1 MGQVLRQPLTRAQRA
16 LWAAQ
21 QATPLCPIN
30 IALCIELTGNLDAE
44 LLRAVTLGVAR
55 QTGIAFTRFEQTERG
70 IEQVIDRGLSDHIT
84 MKDLRTE
91 PDPDAAG
98 HQWMRDDYTRPLD
111 VFHDRLMASAILR
124 VADDR
129 WLYYMRGHHLT
140 FDGAGAFR
148 SLQLIVAAYND
159 RSEDGSLNLPPE
171 SDLSGLAQT
180 DVDYRESPRFEKDRV
195 YWAEQLDGIGPPIS
209 FAHRTGQPDPSP
221 RRHSAVLPPA
231 TVALLAQAETEL
243 RTTMPVIIAVAVS
256 GYLARISGQDD
267 VSLSLPVAARTT
279 ALLRKTFST
288 VSNVVPVRTGIGARS
303 TIRAAVTSTQAAMM
317 GALRHQRFRFEDMA
331 EAMPRDSGVL
341 PNRQFTGPLLNLM
354 LTVDKINFGDVAG
367 SLHVL
372 STSAVDDLAVNLYR
386 TGNPSAPDELRF
398 DLEANPNRY
407 SSEELA
413 GHHRRLLRFIREV
426 AATAIDDPARS
437 FADIALESD
446 DELQSLT
453 TTSTPVVAG
462 QTLPELLDAAA
473 AQYGDRPAL
482 HAGWAH
488 WTYRVLAE
496 RSRRLANRLKDDGA
510 IPGTTVAIATGR
522 GLDQVLAFWAVARTG
537 ATVLQIDPAHP
548 DSRING
554 QLAQSNPVKILTSRG
569 GIAPGDT
576 TQWWDLSDV
585 DLTDTPD
592 IPIELPRPLTL
603 DDIAYVVYTSGSTG
617 APKGVEVTHRGL
629 AALMAHQRVLGIDE
643 NARVS
648 GLASPAF
655 DASIFEMLLAA
666 SGGAALCPAPPNVV
680 GGQELTD
687 FLTGASITHTVI
699 TPSVLAT
706 VDPAGLPTDVC
717 STLMLAGEACPP
729 DLVRRWGSDR
739 TVLNLYGPAEATVM
753 ATASAP
759 LRPLDEP
766 PAIGTAI
773 TDATCY
779 VLDDQLRPVP
789 SDVIGDLYLAGPGL
803 ATGYAGQSDLTATAF
818 VANPWGA
825 AGQRMYRTGDRV
837 RRDSTSGRLHYAGR
851 SDDQVQI
858 RGVRIE
864 PGEIAMA
871 AETHP
876 DVHQAVAMVVGS
888 GDTEALALYVSSH
901 VDDRRLATRIRKHLS
916 RRLPTSMWPAHVVV
930 LRALPVTPSGKL
942 DREALPHPSTANQR
956 PHRAAQTP
964 AEQLVAQVVSQTVG
978 IDEPSMYDDL
988 LALGGSSLDATRIS
1002 ARIGAST
1009 GNAIGVREVLE
1020 AGDLAELALLV
1031 EQFTKTASPTDAR
1044 RPRPPRPPASS
1055 GQISM
1060 ILADRLDPG
1069 STANHLEADV
1079 ELRGA
1084 LHRDALMAAIADVI
1098 DRHEALRTIIR
1109 LEPDGTAWQNVVTV
1123 REALADNGFKID
1135 DATSD
1140 VSAAQQL
1147 IDPTSRPPLL
1157 LELSRIG
1164 ADHHRLAVRSHH
1176 AAVDGWSLGVLVDDL
1191 ATAYQSRVDGHAP
1204 SWAPATQYI
1213 DATVAAS
1220 GDENGRV
1227 AEQLE
1232 RWKRR
1237 LADLPA
1243 RPELPIDRP
1252 AVRDRNQPAPAPAA
1266 VERRTLGTQ
1275 ITAAL
1280 RDAATERGISTFAWL
1295 HATLAVTLARFTG
1308 SSDLVVVVPQAGRSR
1323 PELDTAVGMYVNPV
1337 AIRSTVG
1344 PRTSFEQ
1351 VLAQSAD
1358 GLAFALGNADVPF
1371 AEVAAAV
1378 EPQRDITTAPLSDVL
1393 LTYQNQ
1399 PAGRWDVDGLQIE
1412 FHPKD
1417 PRHARIPLQWI
1428 IDDTADGLRVELT
1441 YRSDLFSDHIAAAMC
1456 HSYVTALA
1464 QSLARPQS
1472 TSGELVP
1479 GEHHLLEVPTPHSR
1493 LSLVQQVLAAADRD
1507 PLAPALVFGDQV
1519 LNYTELIGRA
1529 EELAGGLR
1537 AAGVRR
1543 GDLVGVALPRH
1554 PDALI
1559 AQLAAVFT
1567 GAAYVPID
1575 PEYPQQRIA
1584 AIIEDAKPA
1593 TVLVDSRT
1601 RRSVPAGTNILDV
1614 DQHRVAVDHSPVA
1627 HTPDVDGDDLA
1638 YVIFTSGSTGRP
1650 KGVAVTHTN
1659 VAALLDAARSSYDFG
1674 PGDVFSCTH
1683 STAFDVSVFEIFAA
1697 WTTGARVVL
1706 ADQETV
1712 RDPQALWPFLREHGV
1727 TILSQTP
1734 SAFYPLAAVAVR
1746 DTDPGAL
1753 RAVIFAGEALHP
1765 SRLMSWHSAFGRD
1778 VLLSNM
1784 YGITETTVHL
1794 TIEETDPTDH
1804 RSLIGD
1810 PLRGTTLLILD
1821 RWLQPVPIGVWGE
1834 LYACGPQV
1842 TRGYAGR
1849 PGLTAERFVACP
1861 AQSGGGRMYR
1871 SGDIVRRT
1879 VDGKLEYRGRSDRQ
1893 VQVRG
1898 FRVEPGDVVNALQ
1911 TLPSLAEAEVVI
1923 RNSDT
1928 AVGSEILAYVRL
1940 RTDLAGQV
1948 PNEGEL
1954 RDAARTVLPGYLVPS
1969 RIVVVDT
1976 WPLNASGKRDL
1987 RALPTLEARGA
1998 VAAEGNAV
2006 LPVAEVIAEVLGVPP
2021 TSLSPEAGLFDVGAN
2036 SLSAMHIALLLTE
2049 RTGRDVSVRMVAEA
2063 PSIADLQVSVDAARP
2078 RATPAAEVTIGSAA
2092 PPATAQQRALW
2103 ALSRIDEGSAVYHL
2117 PAVLDLPSE
2126 ASPRTVI
2133 DALTDVVARHE
2144 VLRTVLADNDGLP
2157 QPGLVPLD
2165 QVRTRLAALAQ
2176 PRPLPESHAAA
2187 NIHAEAL
2194 RSFDLATELPWRAEL
2209 FAACG
2214 GGGLRLLLVGHHVA
2228 VDGWSMTVLAEDFG
2242 TALRA
2247 RLAGAAPSWPAPAAQ
2262 YRDHAWRMAKE
2273 LGTPPRST
2281 DHRNRLLEHWSH
2293 VLDGAPIHLQLPFE
2307 SKTAAVPSGPEP
2319 ADYLDVPVPAEIR
2332 DALQRIAAA
2341 ESASIFHVLHA
2352 ALAATIGLFTGT
2364 DDIVI
2369 GTPTAGRTREMMTAV
2384 GMFVQTVVLRS
2395 RVGPGM
2401 TVRESISQSRDVV
2414 TQALAHSEVSFEEVK
2429 ERLAPPRT
2437 LDSDAYL
2444 DVMVAY
2450 QPAPVSDSGIS
2461 LTPIRVG
2468 QARVPLEFTITDH
2481 GDGNP
2486 IHLTLSY
2493 GLWHVRPA
2501 MAAQFADTFVQT
2513 VQALFETADPGVT
2526 TMHALTRPA
2535 DRHMPIASPRPLVDD
2550 AHQYTDVVERIVEQA
2565 RETPESIA
2573 LVDVTGN
2580 LTYSGLINQA
2590 AAIADELRSRG
2601 VQRGDLVAVI
2611 ADRRADTVSA
2621 MLGILFVGGGYVPVD
2636 PTYPAERIRTII
2648 ADARPA
2654 AIVGAG
2660 GVLEQVDTEMPA
2672 VLDPAT
2678 LNLAARRSVDEIVR
2692 VTATSGDA
2700 AYVIYTSG
2708 STGKPKGVMV
2718 TRSNMA
2724 TLLSNAQS
2732 EIGASADDV
2741 WTWFHSAAFDFS
2753 VWEIFGALTSGGRV
2767 VVVDHDTARD
2777 PHHLVGLLTRHE
2789 VTILNQ
2795 TPTAFSRLVQL
2806 PGDDLPQ
2813 SLRLVLFGGEA
2824 LDPKALSHWHSRRP
2838 GVRLVNMYG
2847 ITETTVHLSVT
2858 DVDTSDSRSLIGV
2871 ALPSAGLVVLD
2882 RYLRPQPIG
2891 ATGELYATG
2900 PQVTAGYLGRPDL
2913 TTTRFVPSPWGPPGS
2928 RMYRTGDLARWVDG
2942 GRLEYLG
2949 RGDQQLKI
2957 RGHRIEPGEIA
2968 AVLRAQPGV
2977 SDAKVLL
2984 RDTDRQGD
2992 EMLIGY
2998 VVGDESMP
3006 SPDPTSLRS
3015 ACAAA
3020 LPAHL
3025 VPAQIQVVADWPLT
3039 STGKLDAA
3047 RLPAISAPVAS
3058 RALEGSEI
3066 VVAAAVAD
3074 VLGLAA
3080 DELGPDTNFFEQGGN
3095 SLSAARLASHV
3106 AALTGADLAVRSVF
3120 DFPTVGLLAA
3130 YIDSGVDVSGSN
3142 RLPMTAPAAHP
3153 RPSRLELTPQQQAL
3167 WLHWQVDPAR
3177 TDYNLS
3183 ALIPV
3188 GDMPVHE
3195 LSALMATLVDRHE
3208 SLRTS
3213 FPADAGGPYQELRDS
3228 GTVDIDVTGHVVA
3241 DPESALEMLDG
3252 PFDLTSE
3259 LPWRVA
3265 LFESPTHGR
3274 QLAVVVHHIAVDG
3287 ESVRILHKELAALT
3301 VGESLPSGALDYG
3314 DYTAWSSDI
3323 LSHNGEILQRFWE
3336 RVFAEPV
3343 AAPALPGLRPPAR
3356 ESRPAPTIEGQL
3368 DPEQHQRLREQ
3379 AAEHNTSTFMT
3390 VHAALAVL
3398 LARLGDDPD
3407 VIIGTVVS
3415 GRDATEF
3422 ADTVGMLARTVLLRN
3437 NIDINRPFSATLREV
3452 TRADLDSFAHSA
3464 YPADLVAG
3472 LADPDHRRGTRPV
3485 VDVFLADLGR
3495 AVTDGALTDGPH
3507 RDLRGDRA
3515 LRLPSRFGLDLM
3527 MEERGG
3533 ALVVRLA
3540 FDSARIDQP
3549 DAELFLT
3556 RLIALLQDVV
3566 TDPARP
3572 PADHLGAA
3580 PGDLDVVPEFDVWE
3594 PLPDLLRRGTV
3605 SSPAAVAVEDGSWML
3620 TYRDLDVVSTQV
3632 ARTLIG
3638 RGIGPG
3644 DVVAICA
3651 HRSAWSIIATWAI
3664 AKTGA
3669 AFVTLGVNDPDTRR
3683 RRMVDQTG
3691 AVAGLYAPGDRP
3703 DVPGVD
3709 WLSLADIVAGT
3720 PAEHARVTSAFTA
3733 DERTRPIRPDDVAYV
3748 IFTSGSTGE
3757 PKGVSVTQQGI
3768 APLVNAV
3775 IEHVGLTAA
3784 GRVLHNYSTSFDAH
3798 LVELTPAFAVG
3809 ATVVVCPPTVIGGRE
3824 LTALLNDAAITH
3836 FFSTPAVMATVD
3848 PSVLETVQVVATG
3861 GESLPN
3867 AIAQQWVPGR
3877 RIVNFYGP
3885 TEATIVATANP
3896 AVEPRGSIPIGRATG
3911 PAATYVLDRRLR
3923 PVPQGVIGELY
3934 LAGAGLARGYARAA
3948 GMTAGRFVADPFG
3961 DPGTRMYRTGDLV
3974 HRTASGDLVVH
3985 GRADEQIKV
3994 RGIRLEPAEIDAAL
4008 MSLRGVERAATG
4020 VYNRGR
4026 EAVLASWIIADPDQ
4040 PCDPD
4045 RIRDQLRSILPP
4057 THIPTH
4063 ITVVDH
4069 FPVTPSGK
4077 LDRRALPA
4085 PAQTHHEM
4093 EAPRTDTEVAVAD
4106 GWADV
4111 LGLPPEMVGR
4121 HSEFFDSGGTS
4132 LSASRIA
4139 GRLRQQTHRD
4149 VTVRHILDART
4160 VAAVAAV
4167 IDGLPFAA
4175 LNDVAP
4181 QSLPVP
4187 AELELAY
4194 PQQRLWVLN
4203 RIDPLSTAY
4212 LVPLVL
4218 RLRGGVDVDRLSDAI
4233 VEVQRRHATLRTVY
4247 PQTPRGPRQ
4256 QIGGLD
4262 SAKAPAVT
4270 RVDDNDVSSPIAE
4283 LLTAPFDLSSEPGF
4297 RSAVV
4302 VAGTDTWLVLAMHH
4316 VATDG
4321 WSMRTILADL
4331 VGAYAGSPVPA
4342 AELTYS
4348 DFTQWQAQRLGDP
4361 SDTRSRYAQQ
4371 LAFWRQT
4378 LAGVDAP
4385 YRVPGLVDNATAT
4398 GGAVHATLGPDTLE
4412 ALNNLGYAE
4421 SATLFHLAHVA
4432 LAALLAQHGSTADL
4446 VIGTPV
4452 LGRDD
4457 AAWER
4462 VVGMFVNT
4470 IALRTP
4476 VDASRPIR
4484 AELRTVRDAD
4494 LAAQSNADVPY
4505 DAVVR
4510 AVTSVRDAGSPDV
4523 GSRDVGRDP
4532 LISVLLVHQEALGEV
4547 SSGHVDLPGVDI
4559 EIVPDAS
4566 EYVAAKFDLEMVLA
4580 SAPGGGLALTLVHGA
4595 AVPERVAEAL
4605 LEDYLEL
4612 LHAMVSAPDHPFPSL
4627 SRRFEPAATGMAALT
4642 SEPTQPVPALI
4653 ETPSELEP
4661 VVAAAFSEVLGLGIH
4676 EVGRDNSFFDL
4687 GGSSLSATQVVA
4699 IIADETGTAVP
4710 VRHLF
4715 TAPSVAALAALLSS
4729 SGERAAAALPPLTG
4743 PGAPPDLGPV
4753 PLSPAQQ
4760 RLWLVQRMIPERP
4773 LYAVPVVVAVPAGAT
4788 HDDVVDAWQEVV
4800 RRHAPLRTIYPDN
4813 GGAPEQRVVD
4823 QPADVVDLGERDL
4836 AEVIGDLLAEPF
4848 DLERAVPVRSAL
4860 VGTNGHRFVV
4870 VVAHHIA
4877 MDGQSVQV
4885 LRRDLES
4892 ALAGTELPPLPVQY
4906 PQVARWQHVANNL
4919 LRSEMLDFW
4928 AQALRG
4934 YPGVLELPDCGPR
4947 DAQRSLSTST
4957 VAVPVP
4963 SSTVDAVSRTAQR
4976 LGVSDFHVYH
4986 AALALT
4992 LSIACG
4998 TDDVAV
5004 GTPVSL
5010 RRHAETTDMVG
5021 MFVSTVALRTVLR
5034 PGLST
5039 DDLIH
5044 LVRDTDLAAMDNALL
5059 PFDEVVAQQ
5068 DPIREMGRHPVVQV
5082 TLSVSDEPGGHV
5094 ADELSPDSEFDLQLT
5109 VGRGTALFTHSNAL
5123 YDKRAIETLALR
5135 WQLALRLVVSEQSVS
5150 LETADLRTEE
5160 ERSERSSLASAGAP
5174 MTLTQMLERSVRER
5188 PTADAVDDGETVL
5201 TYTQLDQWSSVL
5213 AFELVSAGVR
5223 SGDRV
5228 AMMLPRSL
5236 ESVTAFWAIARIG
5249 AVYVPIDPRYPA
5261 ERIDRMIA
5269 TSGAQ
5274 VAIAHPSAP
5283 RHCAVQ
5289 LSVPEAVHLSV
5300 PELRTAAPEL
5310 GRSTPGWIHVAPEA
5324 AAYLLFTSGT
5334 TGLPNGVVVSHL
5346 GLRNLLEPRV
5356 FVSQPG
5362 ARVAHVASPSFDAS
5376 ILEMVWAFGSGNTLA
5391 VVPAD
5396 DATGR
5401 TLTDH
5406 LRSLAVTQTFLTPSV
5421 LSTVDESALPD
5432 LRTVFVGGETCPPEL
5447 VRRWSRGR
5455 MMVNLYGPTETT
5467 VLGTSHSPMRPE
5479 NAATIGAAVPG
5490 LQAKVLDG
5498 HLRPTPDGAVGEL
5511 YFTGPALAMGYQDN
5525 TPLTASRFV
5534 ATADGGR
5541 MYRTGDLVRRHQ
5553 SGDLEYLGRADRQV
5567 KIRGQRIEPAEVDAA
5582 LTAAGVR
5589 TAMTVL
5595 RNGPTGPV
5603 LVSYVVGSPE
5613 DASSTSDLL
5622 DSLMERLPH
5631 HLVPAAIVSV
5641 AELPR
5646 TPVGKLDAAALPEPT
5661 WTVSGGAPR
5670 TPTETAVVE
5679 VFREVLGNNDIGIYD
5694 DFFTVGGNSL
5704 LLTAAAAAL
5713 TRRLERPVPVA
5724 VLFAHTT
5731 PVALAGTLDK
5741 YEDLAAELG
5750 SVVQLSPAHRAGTPL
5765 WCIHPVSG
5773 LVNDYRPLGRDLPT
5787 PVFGLQMPGLDDVSA
5802 PHLTTIEAMAAAH
5815 VDSLKRRQPNGPYRL
5830 LGWSLGAVL
5839 AHEMTKQLTAA
5850 GDSVDLLVLLD
5861 PRVEPDMKPAAGMD
5875 ETLERS
5881 LRAIDAARFEQYR
5894 IRCEEAIAAAA
5905 AYEPDVAAPGSAI
5918 IVAAQDNPH
5927 PDHWRSL
5934 IDGRVTVENIAVVHH
5949 AMGTEDAMSVVA
5961 RLTNAAI
5968 SDLDDN
5974 HENIRSTP

>member
-84 MKDLRTE
+84 VKDLRTE

-148 SLQLIVAAYND
+148 SLQLIVAAYNEC
-159 RSEDGSLNLPPE
+159 SEDGSLNLPPE

-180 DVDYRESPRFEKDRV
+180 DVDYRESPRFEKDRA
-195 YWAEQLDGIGPPIS
+195 YWAEQLDGIGSPIS
-209 FAHRTGQPDPSP
+209 LAHRTGQPDPSP
-221 RRHSAVLPPA
+221 RRHSAVLPPDTA
-231 TVALLAQAETEL
+231 ALLAQAETEL

-288 VSNVVPVRTGIGARS
+288 VSNVVPVRTGIGSRS
-303 TIRAAVTSTQAAMM
+303 TIRAAITSTQAAMM

-331 EAMPRDSGVL
+331 QSMPRDSAVL
-341 PNRQFTGPLLNLM
+341 PSRQFTGPLLNLM

-407 SSEELA
+407 SPEELE
-413 GHHRRLLRFIREV
+413 GHHRRLLRFIREI
-426 AATAIDDPARS
+426 AMTAIDDPARS
-437 FADIALESD
+437 FADITLESG
-446 DELQSLT
+446 DELSRLT
-453 TTSTPVVAG
+453 VTSRPTVVG

-473 AQYGDRPAL
+473 ARYGERPAL

-496 RSRRLANRLKDDGA
+496 RSRRLANRLKDGGA

-554 QLAQSNPVKILTSRG
+554 QLAESNPVKILTSRG
-569 GIAPGDT
+569 GVTPGDT

-592 IPIELPRPLTL
+592 TPIELPRPLTL

-680 GGQELTD
+680 GGQELAE
-687 FLTGASITHTVI
+687 FLTGTSITHSVI

-706 VDPAGLPTDVC
+706 VDPAGLPADVC

-739 TVLNLYGPAEATVM
+739 TVLNLYGPAEATIM

-766 PAIGTAI
+766 PVIGTAI

-803 ATGYAGQSDLTATAF
+803 ASGYAGQSDLTATAF
-818 VANPWGA
+818 VANPWGG

-876 DVHQAVAMVVGS
+876 DVHQAVAVVVGS

-930 LRALPVTPSGKL
+930 MRALPVTPSGKL
-942 DREALPHPSTANQR
+942 DREALPHPSTVNQR

-1031 EQFTKTASPTDAR
+1031 EQFAKTTAAPTDAH

-1055 GQISM
+1055 GQMSM

-1079 ELRGA
+1079 ELKGA
-1084 LHRDALMAAIADVI
+1084 LHRDALMAAIADVL

-1109 LEPDGTAWQNVVTV
+1109 LEPDGTAWQDVVTV
-1123 REALADNGFKID
+1123 REALADNGFNTD

-1140 VSAAQQL
+1140 VSVSEQL

-1157 LELSRIG
+1157 LELSRIS

-1213 DATVAAS
+1213 DATAAAS
-1220 GDENGRV
+1220 GDETRRS

-1232 RWKRR
+1232 RWTRR
-1237 LADLPA
+1237 LANLPP
-1243 RPELPIDRP
+1243 RPELPIDRS
-1252 AVRDRNQPAPAPAA
+1252 AVGDRHVPAPAS

-1308 SSDLVVVVPQAGRSR
+1308 SNDLVVVVPQAGRSR

-1337 AIRSTVG
+1337 AIRSSLG
-1344 PRTSFEQ
+1344 PTTSFEQ
-1351 VLAQSAD
+1351 ILEQSAD

-1371 AEVAAAV
+1371 ADVAAAV

-1399 PAGRWDVDGLQIE
+1399 PVGRWDVDGLQIE

-1428 IDDTADGLRVELT
+1428 VDDTAGGLRVELT
-1441 YRSDLFSDHIAAAMC
+1441 YRSDLFSGDIAAAMC

-1479 GEHHLLEVPTPHSR
+1479 GEHHSLEARTSR
-1493 LSLVQQVLAAADRD
+1493 TRASLVQQVLAAADRD
-1507 PLAPALVFGDQV
+1507 PLAPALIFDNQV
-1519 LNYTELIGRA
+1519 LTYNELIGRA
-1529 EELAGGLR
+1529 EQVAGGLR
-1537 AAGVRR
+1537 TAGVRR

-1559 AQLAAVFT
+1559 AQLAAMFA

-1601 RRSVPAGTNILDV
+1601 RRSIPGDVNIFDV
-1614 DQHRVAVDHSPVA
+1614 DQSREASDHNVVA

-1650 KGVAVTHTN
+1650 KGVAVTHAN
-1659 VAALLDAARSSYDFG
+1659 VAALLDAARTTYDFG

-1753 RAVIFAGEALHP
+1753 RAVVFAGEALHP

-1794 TIEETDPTDH
+1794 TIGETDPADH

-1842 TRGYAGR
+1842 TRGYVGR

-1861 AQSGGGRMYR
+1861 ARSGGGRMYR

-1911 TLPSLAEAEVVI
+1911 TLPTVAEAEVVI

-1928 AVGSEILAYVRL
+1928 AIGSEIIAYVRL
-1940 RTDLAGQV
+1940 RTDLVGQV

-1987 RALPTLEARGA
+1987 RALPTFEARGA
-1998 VAAEGNAV
+1998 VAGNAV

-2194 RSFDLATELPWRAEL
+2194 RPFDLATELPWRAEL
-2209 FAACG
+2209 FAAG
-2214 GGGLRLLLVGHHVA
+2214 SGGGLRLLLVGHHVA
-2228 VDGWSMTVLAEDFG
+2228 VDGWSMTVLAEDFA
-2242 TALRA
+2242 TAVRA
-2247 RLAGAAPSWPAPAAQ
+2247 RLAGVAPEWQAPAAQ

-2281 DHRNRLLEHWSH
+2281 EHRSRLLEHWSH

-2307 SKTAAVPSGPEP
+2307 SKTATVPPGPEP

-2341 ESASIFHVLHA
+2341 ESASVFHVLHA

-2395 RVGPGM
+2395 RADPGM

-2450 QPAPVSDSGIS
+2450 QPAPVSDSDIS

-2481 GDGNP
+2481 GDGSP
-2486 IHLTLSY
+2486 MHLTLSY

-2513 VQALFETADPGVT
+2513 VQALSETVEPGVT

-2535 DRHMPIASPRPLVDD
+2535 DHHMPVASQRPRDD
-2550 AHQYTDVVERIVEQA
+2550 GAHEYTDVVERIIDRA

-2636 PTYPAERIRTII
+2636 PTYPAERIKTII
-2648 ADARPA
+2648 ADARPT
-2654 AIVGAG
+2654 AIIGAG
-2660 GVLEQVDTEMPA
+2660 GVLGRIDTEMPA

-2678 LNLAARRSVDEIVR
+2678 LDLAARRSVDEIDR
-2692 VTATSGDA
+2692 VTAASGDI

-2724 TLLSNAQS
+2724 TLLSTAQS

-2777 PHHLVGLLTRHE
+2777 PYHLVSLLTRHE

-2806 PGDDLPQ
+2806 PGGDLPE

-2913 TTTRFVPSPWGPPGS
+2913 TATRFVPSPWGPPGS

-2998 VVGDESMP
+2998 VIADESMP
-3006 SPDPTSLRS
+3006 NPDPTSLRS

-3066 VVAAAVAD
+3066 VVAGAVAD

-3188 GDMPVHE
+3188 GHMPVNE
-3195 LSALMATLVDRHE
+3195 LSALIATLVDRHE

-3228 GTVDIDVTGHVVA
+3228 GTVDIDVTAHVVA
-3241 DPESALEMLDG
+3241 DPESALEMLNG

-3265 LFESPTHGR
+3265 LFESLTHGR

-3301 VGESLPSGALDYG
+3301 GGDSLPSGALDYG
-3314 DYTAWSSDI
+3314 DYTAWSSDV
-3323 LSHNGEILQRFWE
+3323 LSHNGETLQRFWE

-3343 AAPALPGLRPPAR
+3343 AAPTLPGLRPPAR
-3356 ESRPAPTIEGQL
+3356 ESRPGPTIEVQL

-3379 AAEHNTSTFMT
+3379 AAAHNTSTFMT

-3398 LARLGDDPD
+3398 LARLGDYPD

-3422 ADTVGMLARTVLLRN
+3422 AGTVGMLARTVLLRN

-3464 YPADLVAG
+3464 YPANLVAG

-3507 RDLRGDRA
+3507 RDPRGDRA

-3605 SSPAAVAVEDGSWML
+3605 SSPAAMAVEDGSWML

-3651 HRSAWSIIATWAI
+3651 HRSAWSIIATWAT

-3669 AFVTLGVNDPDTRR
+3669 AFVTLGVDDPDTRR
-3683 RRMVDQTG
+3683 RRMVDQSG
-3691 AVAGLYAPGDRP
+3691 AVAGLYAPGDGP

-3709 WLSLADIVAGT
+3709 WLSLAELVVGQ

-3798 LVELTPAFAVG
+3798 LVELLPAFAVG

-3836 FFSTPAVMATVD
+3836 FFSTPAVMATVE
-3848 PSVLETVQVVATG
+3848 PAMVETVQVVATG

-3867 AIAQQWVPGR
+3867 AVAQQWVSGR
-3877 RIVNFYGP
+3877 RVVNFYGP
-3885 TEATIVATANP
+3885 TEATIVATANR
-3896 AVEPRGSIPIGRATG
+3896 AVEPRGPIPIGRATG

-3934 LAGAGLARGYARAA
+3934 LAGTGLARGYTRAA

-4020 VYNRGR
+4020 VYNQGP
-4026 EAVLASWIIADPDQ
+4026 EPVLASWIIADPDQ

-4085 PAQTHHEM
+4085 PAPTHHQI
-4093 EAPRTDTEVAVAD
+4093 EAPRTDTEIVVAE

-4111 LGLPPEMVGR
+4111 LGLPPAEVGR

-4160 VAAVAAV
+4160 VVALAAV
-4167 IDGLPFAA
+4167 IDGLPSSV
-4175 LNDVAP
+4175 LGDVAP
-4181 QSLPVP
+4181 RSLPLP
-4187 AELELAY
+4187 DELELAY

-4203 RIDPLSTAY
+4203 RIDPQSTAY

-4270 RVDDNDVSSPIAE
+4270 RVNDNDVSGPIAE
-4283 LLTAPFDLSSEPGF
+4283 LLTAPFDLNSEPGF

-4331 VGAYAGSPVPA
+4331 VGSYAGSPAPA

-4348 DFTQWQAQRLGDP
+4348 DFTQWQAERLGDP
-4361 SDTRSRYAQQ
+4361 SDPGSRYAQQ

-4385 YRVPGLVDNATAT
+4385 YRVPGLVDNASAT
-4398 GGAVHATLGPDTLE
+4398 GGAVNATLGPDTLE
-4412 ALNNLGYAE
+4412 ALNDLGHAE

-4432 LAALLAQHGSTADL
+4432 LTALLAQHGSTRDL

-4457 AAWER
+4457 PAWER

-4476 VDASRPIR
+4476 VDVSRPIR

-4510 AVTSVRDAGSPDV
+4510 AVTSVRDAGSRDV
-4523 GSRDVGRDP
+4523 GSRDAGRDP

-4559 EIVPDAS
+4559 EIVSDAS

-4595 AVPERVAEAL
+4595 AVPERVADAL

-4612 LHAMVSAPDHPFPSL
+4612 LHAMVSGPDDPFPSL
-4627 SRRFEPAATGMAALT
+4627 SRRFEPAVAALT
-4642 SEPTQPVPALI
+4642 SEPTQPVPATLI
-4653 ETPSELEP
+4653 EQPSALEP
-4661 VVAAAFSEVLGLGIH
+4661 VVAAAFSQVLGLGIND
-4676 EVGRDNSFFDL
+4676 VGRDNSFFDL

-4715 TAPSVAALAALLSS
+4715 TAPSVAVLAALLSS

-4788 HDDVVDAWQEVV
+4788 HDDVVGAWQQVV
-4800 RRHAPLRTIYPDN
+4800 GRHAPLRTIYPDN

-4892 ALAGTELPPLPVQY
+4892 ALAGDELPPLPVQY

-4919 LRSEMLDFW
+4919 MRSEMLDFW

-4963 SSTVDAVSRTAQR
+4963 SSTVDAVTRTAQR

-5034 PGLST
+5034 PGLTT

-5082 TLSVSDEPGGHV
+5082 TLSVNDEPGGHV

-5109 VGRGTALFTHSNAL
+5109 VGRGTALFTHANSL

-5135 WQLALRLVVSEQSVS
+5135 WQLALRLVVSEYSVS

-5160 ERSERSSLASAGAP
+5160 ERSERSSLTSVGAP

-5188 PTADAVDDGETVL
+5188 PTAVAADDGETAL

-5213 AFELVSAGVR
+5213 ASELVSAGVR
-5223 SGDRV
+5223 PGDRV

-5236 ESVTAFWAIARIG
+5236 ESVAAFWAIARIA

-5274 VAIAHPSAP
+5274 VAVAHPSAP

-5289 LSVPEAVHLSV
+5289 LSVPE
-5300 PELRTAAPEL
+5300 PPTAEPEL
-5310 GRSTPGWIHVAPEA
+5310 GRPTPGWIHAAPEA

-5346 GLRNLLEPRV
+5346 GLRNLLKPKV

-5396 DATGR
+5396 DVTGR

-5421 LSTVDESALPD
+5421 LSTVDESALPE

-5479 NAATIGAAVPG
+5479 SAATIGAAVPG

-5511 YFTGPALAMGYQDN
+5511 YFTGPALAMGYQGN

-5613 DASSTSDLL
+5613 DASSTPGLL
-5622 DSLMERLPH
+5622 DLLMERLPH
-5631 HLVPAAIVSV
+5631 HLIPAAIVPV

-5646 TPVGKLDAAALPEPT
+5646 TPVGKLDTAALPEPT

-5731 PVALAGTLDK
+5731 PVALAGALDK

-5815 VDSLKRRQPNGPYRL
+5815 VDTLKRRQPNGPYRL

-5839 AHEMTKQLTAA
+5839 AHEMTKQLTAV

-5861 PRVEPDMKPAAGMD
+5861 PRVDPDMQPAAGMD

-5905 AYEPDVAAPGSAI
+5905 AYEPDVAAPRSAI

-5934 IDGRVTVENIAVVHH
+5934 IDGRVTVENIAVAHH
-5949 AMGTEDAMSVVA
+5949 AMGAEDAMSVVA
-5961 RLTNAAI
+5961 QLTNAAI